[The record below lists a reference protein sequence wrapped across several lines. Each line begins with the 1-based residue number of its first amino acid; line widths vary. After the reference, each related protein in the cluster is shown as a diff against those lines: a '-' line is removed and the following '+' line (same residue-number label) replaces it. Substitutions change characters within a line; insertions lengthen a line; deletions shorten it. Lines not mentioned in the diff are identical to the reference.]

1 MGRREGHSLQFL
13 AQLDT
18 GCTLF
23 FPWGAKA
30 AEDHDKPIHLTSF
43 KSSSP
48 ACLHSRN
55 GTGSVCCLTRGLLL
69 VTLLLRGCLWGQ
81 PRCSSIWG
89 VSVIPL
95 AEKWCFRVKP
105 PGRQE
110 ALKAL
115 ELGKVCP
122 RVHQRS
128 SALPIQGQDWAAMAK
143 AGCQEAVKAK
153 AFLDQLG
160 ESSRTRQPDSALL
173 GPVRHWGRRC
183 RKHRN
188 FQRVRL
194 VPGIP
199 LLQRKTLPVPLGPH
213 WL

>member
-1 MGRREGHSLQFL
+1 MGRREDDSLQFL

-30 AEDHDKPIHLTSF
+30 AEDHGKLIHLTSF
-43 KSSSP
+43 KSGSP
-48 ACLHSRN
+48 ACLHSRD
-55 GTGSVCCLTRGLLL
+55 GTGSVCCLTRGLWLVTPALWLL
-69 VTLLLRGCLWGQ
+69 VGTASC
-81 PRCSSIWG
+81 CSSIWG

-115 ELGKVCP
+115 ELGKGKARP

-128 SALPIQGQDWAAMAK
+128 SALPIQGQDCQQWPRRVVKKQSKRRPFLTKGVILEDPTARLSTSG
-143 AGCQEAVKAK
+143 AG
-153 AFLDQLG
+153 
-160 ESSRTRQPDSALL
+160 
-173 GPVRHWGRRC
+173 
-183 RKHRN
+183 
-188 FQRVRL
+188 
-194 VPGIP
+194 
-199 LLQRKTLPVPLGPH
+199 
-213 WL
+213 